1 MGSLLGFVGGP
12 LTWQVEESIPG
23 ASRRAR
29 DRFGV
34 VLNEFCC
41 GGCGCDCGCGDGG

>member
-1 MGSLLGFVGGP
+1 MGSLLGLVRGPFISQVG
-12 LTWQVEESIPG
+12 ESIPG

-29 DRFGV
+29 DRLGV

-41 GGCGCDCGCGDGG
+41 GGCGCGDGG